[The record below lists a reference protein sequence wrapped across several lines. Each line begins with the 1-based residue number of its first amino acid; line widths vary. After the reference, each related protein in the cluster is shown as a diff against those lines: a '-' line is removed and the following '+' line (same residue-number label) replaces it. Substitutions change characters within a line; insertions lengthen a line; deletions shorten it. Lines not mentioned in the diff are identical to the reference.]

1 MPLLAP
7 VTITVRPVMS
17 GMSVVLEVVMGNNVD
32 ADNNDVND
40 NFVRYADGA
49 R

>member
-17 GMSVVLEVVMGNNVD
+17 GIWKLVEVVMDNKVD
-32 ADNNDVND
+32 YDNNAVND
-40 NFVRYADGA
+40 NFIV
-49 R
+49 

>member
-7 VTITVRPVMS
+7 VTITVAPVWS
-17 GMSVVLEVVMGNNVD
+17 GMLVVLQEVVMDNNVA

-40 NFVRYADGA
+40 NFVR
-49 R
+49 